1 MSTNGP
7 AIKVASVSKWYGD
20 VVAVNDV
27 SLQVFP
33 GITGLLGPNG
43 AGKTTLLHLITG
55 LAAPSEGSVSV
66 VGEPARN
73 NPELYRRI
81 GVMTEKE
88 AVYGFL
94 TGREFLESTA
104 RMRGL
109 SPIAPAVDR
118 ALEIS
123 GMADAQ
129 SRRLG
134 GYSRGMRQRIR
145 LAAALVHD
153 PEVLILDEPLSG
165 TDPRQRLQF
174 HEAMVQFAQQG
185 RTVLVSSHILEE
197 VEVLADS
204 IALMVSGRL
213 AAVGDIRAIR
223 EKLDERAY
231 HVRIVTDSPRPL
243 AAALVQL
250 DEVDTVNLGPDG
262 DLVVLS
268 RNVASLQESI
278 PRLARQL
285 EARLYRVEP
294 LDESLDSI
302 FGYVVDR

>member
-7 AIKVASVSKWYGD
+7 AIQVASVSKWYGD

-55 LAAPSEGSVSV
+55 LAACSEGSVRV
-66 VGEPARN
+66 LGEPVRN

-94 TGREFLESTA
+94 TGREFVESTA

-109 SPIAPAVDR
+109 SPSGPAVAR

-123 GMADAQ
+123 GMAEAQ
-129 SRRLG
+129 ARRLG

-174 HEAMVQFAQQG
+174 HEAMVRFAQQG

-197 VEVLADS
+197 VEVLAES
-204 IALMVSGRL
+204 IVLMVSGRL
-213 AAVGDIRAIR
+213 AATGDIRAIR

-231 HVRIVTDSPRPL
+231 HVRIATDSPRPL

-250 DEVDTVNLGPDG
+250 EEVDTVNLGPDG

-268 RNVASLQESI
+268 RNVAVLQECI

>member
-1 MSTNGP
+1 MNAQG
-7 AIKVASVSKWYGD
+7 AVIEVANASKWYGD

-27 SLQVFP
+27 SLRVFP

-43 AGKTTLLHLITG
+43 AGKTTLLHMITG
-55 LAAPSEGSVSV
+55 LAACSEGSVRV
-66 VGEPARN
+66 LGEAVRN
-73 NPELYRRI
+73 NPELYGRV

-94 TGREFLESTA
+94 TGREFVESTA

-123 GMADAQ
+123 GMAEAQ

-174 HEAMVQFAQQG
+174 HEAMVRFAEQG

-197 VEVLADS
+197 VEVLAES
-204 IALMVSGRL
+204 IVLMVGGRL
-213 AAVGDIRAIR
+213 AATGDIRAIR

-231 HVRIVTDSPRPL
+231 HVRIVTDAPRLL

-250 DEVDTVNLGPDG
+250 SDVDSVSMGPEG

-268 RNVASLQESI
+268 RNVGVLQESI
-278 PRLARQL
+278 PHLAREL
-285 EARLYRVEP
+285 AARLYRVEP

>member
-1 MSTNGP
+1 MSAREPVIEVDG
-7 AIKVASVSKWYGD
+7 VSKWYGD

-27 SLQVFP
+27 SVKVSP

-55 LAAPSEGSVSV
+55 LAACSEGSVKV
-66 VGEPARN
+66 LGEPARN
-73 NPELYRRI
+73 NPELYRRM

-94 TGREFLESTA
+94 TGRQFLESAA

-109 SPIAPAVDR
+109 SSIAPAVDR
-118 ALEIS
+118 ALELV

-129 SRRLG
+129 SRRLR

-174 HEAMVQFAQQG
+174 QEAMAHFAREG

-197 VEVLADS
+197 VELLADS
-204 IALMVSGRL
+204 IVLMVSGRL
-213 AAVGDIRAIR
+213 AATGDIRAIR
-223 EKLDERAY
+223 ERLDERAY
-231 HVRIVTDSPRPL
+231 HVRVVTDSPRPL
-243 AAALVQL
+243 AAGLVQL
-250 DEVDTVNLGPDG
+250 EEVETVNLGADG

-268 RNVASLQESI
+268 RNVAVLQESI

-302 FGYVVDR
+302 FGYVVEG

>member
-7 AIKVASVSKWYGD
+7 AIQVASVSKWYGD

-55 LAAPSEGSVSV
+55 LAACSEGSVRV
-66 VGEPARN
+66 LGEPVRN

-94 TGREFLESTA
+94 TGREFVESMA

-109 SPIAPAVDR
+109 SPSGPAVDR

-123 GMADAQ
+123 GMAEAQ
-129 SRRLG
+129 ARRLG

-153 PEVLILDEPLSG
+153 PEMLILDEPLSG

-174 HEAMVQFAQQG
+174 HEAMVRFAQQG

-197 VEVLADS
+197 VEVLAES
-204 IALMVSGRL
+204 IVLMVSGRL
-213 AAVGDIRAIR
+213 AATGDIRAIR

-231 HVRIVTDSPRPL
+231 HVRIATDSPRPL

-250 DEVDTVNLGPDG
+250 EEVDTVNLGPDG

-268 RNVASLQESI
+268 RNVAVLQESI

>member
-1 MSTNGP
+1 MSAPEPTIEVKN
-7 AIKVASVSKWYGD
+7 VSKWYGD
-20 VVAVNDV
+20 VVAVNGV
-27 SLQVFP
+27 SVQVSP

-55 LAAPSEGSVSV
+55 LAACLEGSVRV
-66 VGEPARN
+66 LGEPVRN

-88 AVYGFL
+88 AVHGFF
-94 TGREFLESTA
+94 TGRQFLESTA

-109 SPIAPAVDR
+109 APVGPAVDR
-118 ALEIS
+118 ALQIV

-129 SRRLG
+129 ARRLS

-174 HEAMVQFAQQG
+174 HEAMSRFAGEG

-197 VEVLADS
+197 VELLADS
-204 IALMVSGRL
+204 IVLMVSGRL
-213 AAVGDIRAIR
+213 AAAGDIRAIR

-231 HVRIVTDSPRPL
+231 HVRIVTGSPRPL

-268 RNVASLQESI
+268 RNVGVLQESI

-285 EARLYRVEP
+285 GVRLYRVEP

-302 FGYVVDR
+302 FGYVIER

>member
-1 MSTNGP
+1 MSAPEP
-7 AIKVASVSKWYGD
+7 AIEVENVSKWYGD

-27 SLQVFP
+27 SVQVSP

-55 LAAPSEGSVSV
+55 LAACSEGSVRLLGQPV
-66 VGEPARN
+66 RN

-88 AVYGFL
+88 AVHGFL
-94 TGREFLESTA
+94 TGRQFLESTA
-104 RMRGL
+104 RMHGL
-109 SPIAPAVDR
+109 APVGPAVDR
-118 ALEIS
+118 ALEIA

-129 SRRLG
+129 SRRLS

-165 TDPRQRLQF
+165 TDPRQRQQF
-174 HEAMVQFAQQG
+174 HEAMSRFAGEG

-197 VEVLADS
+197 VELLADS
-204 IALMVSGRL
+204 IVLMVGGRL
-213 AAVGDIRAIR
+213 AAAGDIRAIR

-231 HVRIVTDSPRPL
+231 HVRIVTGSPRPL

-250 DEVDTVNLGPDG
+250 DEVDSVNLGPDG

-268 RNVASLQESI
+268 RNVGVLQESI
-278 PRLARQL
+278 PRLAQQL
-285 EARLYRVEP
+285 GVRLYRVEP

-302 FGYVVDR
+302 FGYVVER

>member
-7 AIKVASVSKWYGD
+7 AIQVASVSKWYGD

-55 LAAPSEGSVSV
+55 LAACSEGSVRV
-66 VGEPARN
+66 LGEPVRN

-94 TGREFLESTA
+94 TGREFVESTA

-109 SPIAPAVDR
+109 SPSGPAVDR

-123 GMADAQ
+123 GMAEAQ
-129 SRRLG
+129 ARRLG

-174 HEAMVQFAQQG
+174 HEAMVRFAQQG

-197 VEVLADS
+197 VEVLAES
-204 IALMVSGRL
+204 IVLMVSGRL
-213 AAVGDIRAIR
+213 AATGDIRAIR

-231 HVRIVTDSPRPL
+231 HVRIATDSPRPL

-250 DEVDTVNLGPDG
+250 EEVDTVNLGPDG

-268 RNVASLQESI
+268 RNVAVLQECI

>member
-1 MSTNGP
+1 MSALAPTIEVEN
-7 AIKVASVSKWYGD
+7 VSKWYGD
-20 VVAVNDV
+20 VVAVNGV
-27 SLQVFP
+27 SVQVSP

-55 LAAPSEGSVSV
+55 LASCSEGSVRML
-66 VGEPARN
+66 GEPVRN

-88 AVYGFL
+88 AVYPFF
-94 TGREFLESTA
+94 TGRQFLESTA

-109 SPIAPAVDR
+109 APVGPAVDR
-118 ALEIS
+118 ALEIV

-129 SRRLG
+129 SRRLS
-134 GYSRGMRQRIR
+134 GYSRGVRQRIR

-174 HEAMVQFAQQG
+174 HGAMSRFAGEG

-197 VEVLADS
+197 VELLADS
-204 IALMVSGRL
+204 IVLMVSGRL
-213 AAVGDIRAIR
+213 AAAGDIRAIR
-223 EKLDERAY
+223 ERLDERAY
-231 HVRIVTDSPRPL
+231 HVRIVTGSPRPL

-250 DEVDTVNLGPDG
+250 DEVDTVNLGSDG

-268 RNVASLQESI
+268 RNVGVLQESI

-285 EARLYRVEP
+285 GVRLYRVEP

-302 FGYVVDR
+302 FGYVIER

>member
-1 MSTNGP
+1 MSAPEP
-7 AIKVASVSKWYGD
+7 AIEVENVSKWYGD

-27 SLQVFP
+27 SVQVSP

-55 LAAPSEGSVSV
+55 LAACSEGSVRLLGQPV
-66 VGEPARN
+66 RN

-88 AVYGFL
+88 AVHGFF
-94 TGREFLESTA
+94 TGRQFLESTA

-109 SPIAPAVDR
+109 APVGPAVDR
-118 ALEIS
+118 ALEIA

-129 SRRLG
+129 SRRLS

-165 TDPRQRLQF
+165 TDPRQRQQF
-174 HEAMVQFAQQG
+174 HEAMSRFAGEG

-197 VEVLADS
+197 VELLADS
-204 IALMVSGRL
+204 IVLMVGGRL
-213 AAVGDIRAIR
+213 AAAGDIRAIR

-231 HVRIVTDSPRPL
+231 HVRIVTGSPRPL

-250 DEVDTVNLGPDG
+250 DEVDSVNLGPDG

-268 RNVASLQESI
+268 RNVGVLQESI
-278 PRLARQL
+278 PRLAQQL
-285 EARLYRVEP
+285 GVRLYRVEP

-302 FGYVVDR
+302 FGYVVER

>member
-1 MSTNGP
+1 MSAP
-7 AIKVASVSKWYGD
+7 ERAIEVENVSKWYGD

-27 SLQVFP
+27 SVQVSP

-55 LAAPSEGSVSV
+55 LAACSEGSVRLLGQPV
-66 VGEPARN
+66 RN

-88 AVYGFL
+88 AVHDFF
-94 TGREFLESTA
+94 TGRQFLESTA
-104 RMRGL
+104 RMCGL
-109 SPIAPAVDR
+109 APVGPAVDR
-118 ALEIS
+118 ALEIA

-129 SRRLG
+129 SRRLS

-165 TDPRQRLQF
+165 TDPRQRQQF
-174 HEAMVQFAQQG
+174 HEAMSRFAGEG

-197 VEVLADS
+197 VELLADS
-204 IALMVSGRL
+204 IVLMVSGRL
-213 AAVGDIRAIR
+213 AAAGDIRAIR

-231 HVRIVTDSPRPL
+231 HVRIVTGSPRPL

-250 DEVDTVNLGPDG
+250 DEVDSVNLGPDG

-268 RNVASLQESI
+268 RNVGVLQESI
-278 PRLARQL
+278 PRLAQQL
-285 EARLYRVEP
+285 GVRLYRVEP

-302 FGYVVDR
+302 FGYVVER